1 MSDAAAG
8 PGSAVGAR
16 DGAAAP
22 SAAEPLEPLT
32 VTYGAHPS
40 QYFHVHLPQGP
51 GPHPVVVLIHG
62 GFWRL
67 PYGLGLMR
75 PLADDLVRR
84 GFAAVNVEYRRL
96 GEEGGGWP
104 GTCEDVLN
112 AVRSL
117 GTGPLPFDLRRLG
130 IVGHSAGGHLALW
143 VASALVGRGVER
155 GATLDAEAGAG
166 VDAGADTE
174 SGGAV
179 DETLA
184 SAYSVVS
191 LAGVVDMRAAAD
203 DRLDEEHGKPPAAVE
218 FMGGT
223 PLERSDAYR
232 LAAPIELL
240 PLGPTVTQLVVH
252 GDEDNRVP
260 ISQSLDYAR
269 AALAVDDRVELA
281 RFASM
286 GHFEVL
292 EPDHES
298 WSASVGF
305 LTATMFG

>member
-1 MSDAAAG
+1 MSDAA
-8 PGSAVGAR
+8 P
-16 DGAAAP
+16 
-22 SAAEPLEPLT
+22 ETLEPLT

-75 PLADDLVRR
+75 PLAEDLVRR

-96 GEEGGGWP
+96 GEKGGGWP
-104 GTCEDVLN
+104 GTCEDVLS
-112 AVRSL
+112 AVRGL
-117 GTGPLPFDLRRLG
+117 GTGPLPFDLRRIG

-143 VASALVGRGVER
+143 VASALAGQGAGR
-155 GATLDAEAGAG
+155 GATSG
-166 VDAGADTE
+166 AGADAE
-174 SGGAV
+174 SGGAG
-179 DETLA
+179 DEALA
-184 SAYSVVS
+184 SEYAIVS
-191 LAGVVDMRAAAD
+191 LAGVVDMRAAAN

-223 PLERSDAYR
+223 PLERPDAYR

-260 ISQSLDYAR
+260 ISQSIDYVR

-298 WSASVGF
+298 WLASVGF
-305 LTATMFG
+305 LTATMLG